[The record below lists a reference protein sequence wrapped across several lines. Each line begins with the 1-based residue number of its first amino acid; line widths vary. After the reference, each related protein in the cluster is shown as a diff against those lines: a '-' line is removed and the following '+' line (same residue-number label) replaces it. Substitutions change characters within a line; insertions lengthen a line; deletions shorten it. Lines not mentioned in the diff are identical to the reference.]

1 MNICGL
7 ILAAGA
13 STRLGRPKQLLRAQ
27 GKPLLE
33 KAAETALEAR
43 LDAVYVVLGARYEEI
58 KTSIQHLPVQLIRNE
73 QWQEGIGSSISS
85 GIRATR
91 ASDNYDAVLIMLTDQ
106 LHINGAHLSSLVNNY
121 LKSSHKAIVATT
133 YGHQTGVPALFD
145 KYYFPQLEDLSGD
158 IGAKKLIGQHMDR
171 VRSIN
176 FEQASI
182 DIDTPEDQAKAGL
195 A

>member
-1 MNICGL
+1 MNIAGL

-13 STRLGRPKQLLRAQ
+13 STRLGRPKQLLKAQ

-33 KAAETALEAR
+33 KATEAALEAR
-43 LDAVYVVLGARYEEI
+43 LDGVYVVLGARYEEI
-58 KTSIQHLPVQLIRNE
+58 KTSIRHLPAQLIRNE
-73 QWQEGIGSSISS
+73 QWQDGIGSSLSS
-85 GIRATR
+85 GIRAIRT
-91 ASDNYDAVLIMLTDQ
+91 SNNYDAVLIMLSDQ
-106 LHINGAHLSSLVNNY
+106 LHVNGTHLSALVNTY

-145 KYYFPQLEDLSGD
+145 QFYFPQLENLSGD
-158 IGAKKLIGQHMDR
+158 TGAKKVIRQHMDR
-171 VRSIN
+171 VLSVN